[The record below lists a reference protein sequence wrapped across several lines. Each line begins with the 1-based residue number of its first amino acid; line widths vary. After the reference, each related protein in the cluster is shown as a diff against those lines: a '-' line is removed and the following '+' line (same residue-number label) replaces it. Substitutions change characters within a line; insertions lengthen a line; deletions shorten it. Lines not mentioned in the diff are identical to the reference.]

1 MWDTILGAAGLVGNI
16 FNAQTKQQNDMKIAE
31 MNIANQKEFAQ
42 HGVRWK
48 VADAEAAG
56 LHPLAALGAQT
67 NSFSNVVGG
76 SGDTN
81 DYAAMGQNLGRSI
94 DAGST
99 SGERQDRMGAA
110 IARTAQVFS
119 LEKMNLEN
127 EQLKSQIALTR
138 SQLPPPFPTQAAEL
152 PPGALG
158 HLSRSPER
166 TSSGNVVDSKQ
177 SEQELEAPQ
186 PVKNLRWYG
195 VPLETPSWHSSGQTF
210 DDVLGDDLS
219 AKIFNIPPLVLHNLY
234 KLGQWGESKN
244 KKTGK
249 MPPKMFPYIY

>member
-1 MWDTILGAAGLVGNI
+1 MANV
-16 FNAQTKQQNDMKIAE
+16 FNSQSKQQNDKEIAA

-42 HGVRWK
+42 HGIRWK

-67 NSFSNVVGG
+67 NSFSNVVGS

-81 DYAAMGQNLGRSI
+81 DYATMGQNIGRSI

-99 SGERQDRMGAA
+99 NSERTDRMSKA
-110 IARTAQVFS
+110 IARTAEVFS

-138 SQLPPPFPTQAAEL
+138 SQIPPALPAPGV
-152 PPGALG
+152 PPGALA
-158 HLSRSPER
+158 HLSRSPNR
-166 TSSGNVVDSKQ
+166 TLSGNPIDDKR

-186 PVKNLRWYG
+186 PVKQLRWFG
-195 VPLETPSWHSSGQTF
+195 IPLETPNWHSSGQTF
-210 DDVLGDDLS
+210 DDVWGDDLS
-219 AKIFNIPPLVLHNLY
+219 AKIFNIPPTLLHNLY
-234 KLGQWGESKN
+234 KWGTAGEAKN
-244 KKTGK
+244 EKSGKK
-249 MPPKMFPYIY
+249 PPKMFPYIY